1 MSHLRVKKV
10 EDNMKFKW
18 GRKKGVSKTDE
29 RIQFYE
35 SFTYEDVE
43 YFVYDCAYIYC
54 KGDTETSICKLVK
67 MFETPTHA
75 KRVKVVWFRRP
86 IDIRD
91 ILGNHNPQWN
101 ELFLASGQGVG
112 CQDYINPLEVIVGK
126 CSVVCTSKDERNPQA
141 SKTELKWADY
151 FFYRTVDVEK
161 CVISE
166 KFKDEI
172 AGIKVEYF
180 FNKRKDTKLI
190 SPSNLKRNIKTEA
203 GRSILS
209 SKIGLVEKG
218 GSAVNTDNS
227 GNGVSPVLLES
238 KRAMTSMGEN
248 RRMSNENSTLRPKA
262 TINKDG
268 TEPGQISFRQDQDEA
283 NVRSSDSLL
292 PMNESDTRPNKKR
305 KLLLDGQ
312 KKVPKKGEDID
323 GKAGNASDKMVPE
336 LAGNRGA
343 KTHAQFLEVTRRPD
357 ADRSSWFKKLPWDQR
372 LQTAEEM
379 GTLVLLDNLDPS
391 YTSLEVEDLVWHAFN
406 RRVEAKMIQQGTF
419 SHPHYGKALVIFK
432 SNDAAEDAI
441 SKLQSGCLILE
452 DGRPVV
458 GCKGTLIQQG
468 EPAKFFGH
476 LVLDVNKRQRQRDE
490 KRNAVATSHSS
501 QPNTI
506 EYDFAMEWR
515 HLQEWT
521 DICWRLLFEA
531 QAKEMQ
537 ELRSQLKSTEIN
549 ELT

>member
-18 GRKKGVSKTDE
+18 GRKKGVSRTDE

-67 MFETPTHA
+67 MFETPTRV
-75 KRVKVVWFRRP
+75 KRVRVVRFCRP

-112 CQDYINPLEVIVGK
+112 CRDYINPLEVIVGK
-126 CSVVCTSKDERNPQA
+126 CSVVCTSKDERNPHA
-141 SKTELKWADY
+141 SKTELKRADY

-166 KFKDEI
+166 KFNDQI

-180 FNKRKDTKLI
+180 FNKRKDPKLI
-190 SPSNLKRNIKTEA
+190 GPSNLKRNIKTEA
-203 GRSILS
+203 WRSVLS

-218 GSAVNTDNS
+218 GSAVNADKS

-248 RRMSNENSTLRPKA
+248 RCMSNENSTLRPKA

-268 TEPGQISFRQDQDEA
+268 TEPGQISFRQDQDKA
-283 NVRSSDSLL
+283 KVRYSDSLL
-292 PMNESDTRPNKKR
+292 PTNESDTRPNKKR
-305 KLLLDGQ
+305 KLLLDSQ
-312 KKVPKKGEDID
+312 KEVPKKGEDID
-323 GKAGNASDKMVPE
+323 GKVGNASDKMVPE

-357 ADRSSWFKKLPWDQR
+357 APWDQR

-379 GTLVLLDNLDPS
+379 GTLVLLNNLDPS
-391 YTSLEVEDLVWHAFN
+391 YTSLEVEDLVWNAFK
-406 RRVEAKMIQQGTF
+406 RRVEAKMIQQSTF

-432 SNDAAEDAI
+432 SKDAAEAAI
-441 SKLQSGCLILE
+441 SKLQSECLILE

-458 GCKGTLIQQG
+458 GCKGTLTQQG

-476 LVLDVNKRQRQRDE
+476 LVLDVNKRQRQRDV
-490 KRNAVATSHSS
+490 KRNAVSTSHSA

-521 DICWRLLFEA
+521 DICWRLLFEG

-537 ELRSQLKSTEIN
+537 ELRSQLKPTEII

>member
-1 MSHLRVKKV
+1 ML
-10 EDNMKFKW
+10 
-18 GRKKGVSKTDE
+18 
-29 RIQFYE
+29 
-35 SFTYEDVE
+35 
-43 YFVYDCAYIYC
+43 
-54 KGDTETSICKLVK
+54 LVK
-67 MFETPTHA
+67 
-75 KRVKVVWFRRP
+75 
-86 IDIRD
+86 
-91 ILGNHNPQWN
+91 
-101 ELFLASGQGVG
+101 
-112 CQDYINPLEVIVGK
+112 EVIVGK
-126 CSVVCTSKDERNPQA
+126 CSVVCTSKDERNPHA
-141 SKTELKWADY
+141 SKTELKRADY

-166 KFKDEI
+166 KFNDQI

-180 FNKRKDTKLI
+180 FNKRKDPKLI
-190 SPSNLKRNIKTEA
+190 GPSNLKRNIKMEA
-203 GRSILS
+203 GRSVLS

-218 GSAVNTDNS
+218 GSAVNADKS

-248 RRMSNENSTLRPKA
+248 RCMSNENSTLRPKA

-268 TEPGQISFRQDQDEA
+268 TEPSQISFRQDQDKA
-283 NVRSSDSLL
+283 KVRYSDSLL
-292 PMNESDTRPNKKR
+292 PTNESDTRPNKKR
-305 KLLLDGQ
+305 KLLLDSQ
-312 KKVPKKGEDID
+312 KEVPKKGEDID

-357 ADRSSWFKKLPWDQR
+357 ADRSTWFKKLPWDQR

-379 GTLVLLDNLDPS
+379 GTLVLLNNLDPS
-391 YTSLEVEDLVWHAFN
+391 YTSLEVEDLVWNAFN

-432 SNDAAEDAI
+432 SKDAAEAAI
-441 SKLQSGCLILE
+441 SKLQSECLILE

-458 GCKGTLIQQG
+458 GCKGTLTQQG

-476 LVLDVNKRQRQRDE
+476 LVLDVNKRQRQRDV
-490 KRNAVATSHSS
+490 K
-501 QPNTI
+501 PNTI

-521 DICWRLLFEA
+521 DICWRLLFEG

-537 ELRSQLKSTEIN
+537 ELRSQLKPTEIN

>member
-1 MSHLRVKKV
+1 ML
-10 EDNMKFKW
+10 
-18 GRKKGVSKTDE
+18 
-29 RIQFYE
+29 
-35 SFTYEDVE
+35 
-43 YFVYDCAYIYC
+43 
-54 KGDTETSICKLVK
+54 LVK
-67 MFETPTHA
+67 
-75 KRVKVVWFRRP
+75 
-86 IDIRD
+86 
-91 ILGNHNPQWN
+91 
-101 ELFLASGQGVG
+101 
-112 CQDYINPLEVIVGK
+112 EVIVGK
-126 CSVVCTSKDERNPQA
+126 CSVVCTSKDERNPHA

-166 KFKDEI
+166 KFNDEI

-180 FNKRKDTKLI
+180 FNKRKDPKLI
-190 SPSNLKRNIKTEA
+190 SPSNLKRNIKMEA

-218 GSAVNTDNS
+218 GSAVNADKS

-238 KRAMTSMGEN
+238 KRAITSMGEN
-248 RRMSNENSTLRPKA
+248 RRISNENSTLRPKA

-268 TEPGQISFRQDQDEA
+268 TEPGQISFRQDQDKA

-336 LAGNRGA
+336 LAGNGGA
-343 KTHAQFLEVTRRPD
+343 KTHIQFLE
-357 ADRSSWFKKLPWDQR
+357 DRSTWFKKLPWDQR

-432 SNDAAEDAI
+432 TKDAAEAAI
-441 SKLQSGCLILE
+441 SKLQSECLILE

-458 GCKGTLIQQG
+458 GCKGTLTQQG
-468 EPAKFFGH
+468 EPVKFFGH
-476 LVLDVNKRQRQRDE
+476 LVLDVNKRRRQRDE
-490 KRNAVATSHSS
+490 KRNAVSTSHSA

-515 HLQEWT
+515 CLQEWT

>member
-18 GRKKGVSKTDE
+18 GRKKGVSRTDE

-67 MFETPTHA
+67 MFETPTRV
-75 KRVKVVWFRRP
+75 KRVRVVRFCRP

-112 CQDYINPLEVIVGK
+112 CRDYINPLEVIVGK
-126 CSVVCTSKDERNPQA
+126 CSVVCTSKDERNPHA
-141 SKTELKWADY
+141 SKTELKRADY

-166 KFKDEI
+166 KFNDQI

-180 FNKRKDTKLI
+180 FNKRKDPKLI
-190 SPSNLKRNIKTEA
+190 GPSNLKRNIKTEA
-203 GRSILS
+203 GRSVLS

-218 GSAVNTDNS
+218 GSAVNADKS

-248 RRMSNENSTLRPKA
+248 RCMSNENSTLRPKA

-268 TEPGQISFRQDQDEA
+268 TEPGQISFRQDQDKA
-283 NVRSSDSLL
+283 KVRYSDSLL
-292 PMNESDTRPNKKR
+292 PTNESDTRPNKKR
-305 KLLLDGQ
+305 KLLLDSQ
-312 KKVPKKGEDID
+312 KEVPKKGEDID
-323 GKAGNASDKMVPE
+323 GKVGNASDKMVPE

-357 ADRSSWFKKLPWDQR
+357 AD
-372 LQTAEEM
+372 
-379 GTLVLLDNLDPS
+379 
-391 YTSLEVEDLVWHAFN
+391 LVWNAFN
-406 RRVEAKMIQQGTF
+406 RRVEAKMIQQSTF

-432 SNDAAEDAI
+432 SKDAAEAAI
-441 SKLQSGCLILE
+441 SKLQSECLILE

-458 GCKGTLIQQG
+458 GCKGTLTQQG

-476 LVLDVNKRQRQRDE
+476 LVLDVNKRQRQRGV
-490 KRNAVATSHSS
+490 KRNAVSTSHSA

-521 DICWRLLFEA
+521 DICWRLLFEG

-537 ELRSQLKSTEIN
+537 ELRSQLKPTEII

>member
-1 MSHLRVKKV
+1 MSHLRVTKV

-67 MFETPTHA
+67 MFETPTHV
-75 KRVKVVWFRRP
+75 KRVKVVWFHRP
-86 IDIRD
+86 IEIRD

-112 CQDYINPLEVIVGK
+112 RRDYINPLEVIVGK
-126 CSVVCTSKDERNPQA
+126 CSVVCTSKDERNPYA

-151 FFYRTVDVEK
+151 FFYRIVDVEK

-166 KFKDEI
+166 KFNDEI

-180 FNKRKDTKLI
+180 FNKRKDPKLI
-190 SPSNLKRNIKTEA
+190 SPSNLKRNIKMEA

-209 SKIGLVEKG
+209 SKI
-218 GSAVNTDNS
+218 
-227 GNGVSPVLLES
+227 ES

-248 RRMSNENSTLRPKA
+248 RRISNENSTLRPKA

-268 TEPGQISFRQDQDEA
+268 TEPGQISFRQDQDKA

-336 LAGNRGA
+336 LAGNGGA
-343 KTHAQFLEVTRRPD
+343 KTHAQFLE
-357 ADRSSWFKKLPWDQR
+357 DRSTWFKKL
-372 LQTAEEM
+372 
-379 GTLVLLDNLDPS
+379 
-391 YTSLEVEDLVWHAFN
+391 
-406 RRVEAKMIQQGTF
+406 
-419 SHPHYGKALVIFK
+419 
-432 SNDAAEDAI
+432 
-441 SKLQSGCLILE
+441 
-452 DGRPVV
+452 
-458 GCKGTLIQQG
+458 
-468 EPAKFFGH
+468 
-476 LVLDVNKRQRQRDE
+476 
-490 KRNAVATSHSS
+490 
-501 QPNTI
+501 
-506 EYDFAMEWR
+506 
-515 HLQEWT
+515 
-521 DICWRLLFEA
+521 
-531 QAKEMQ
+531 
-537 ELRSQLKSTEIN
+537 
-549 ELT
+549 

>member
-1 MSHLRVKKV
+1 MSHLRVTRI

-67 MFETPTHA
+67 MFETPTHV
-75 KRVKVVWFRRP
+75 KGVKVVRFRRP

-112 CQDYINPLEVIVGK
+112 CRDYINPLEVIVGK
-126 CSVVCTSKDERNPQA
+126 CSVVCTSKDERNPHA
-141 SKTELKWADY
+141 SKIELKWADY

-161 CVISE
+161 RVISE
-166 KFKDEI
+166 KFNYEI
-172 AGIKVEYF
+172 DGIKVEYF
-180 FNKRKDTKLI
+180 FNKRKDPKLI

-209 SKIGLVEKG
+209 SKIDLVEKG
-218 GSAVNTDNS
+218 GGAVNTDKS
-227 GNGVSPVLLES
+227 GNGVSPVLLAES

-268 TEPGQISFRQDQDEA
+268 TEPGQISFRQDQDKA

-336 LAGNRGA
+336 LAGNKGA

-357 ADRSSWFKKLPWDQR
+357 ADRSTWFKKLPWDQR

-432 SNDAAEDAI
+432 SKDAAEAAI
-441 SKLQSGCLILE
+441 SKLQSECLILE

-458 GCKGTLIQQG
+458 GCKGTLTQQG

-476 LVLDVNKRQRQRDE
+476 LVLDVNKRQRQHDE
-490 KRNAVATSHSS
+490 K
-501 QPNTI
+501 
-506 EYDFAMEWR
+506 
-515 HLQEWT
+515 
-521 DICWRLLFEA
+521 A

>member
-1 MSHLRVKKV
+1 MSLLRVTKV

-67 MFETPTHA
+67 MFETPTHV
-75 KRVKVVWFRRP
+75 KRVKVVWFHRP
-86 IDIRD
+86 IEIRD

-112 CQDYINPLEVIVGK
+112 RRDYINPLEVIVGK
-126 CSVVCTSKDERNPQA
+126 CSVVCTSKDERNPYA

-151 FFYRTVDVEK
+151 FFYRIVDVEK

-166 KFKDEI
+166 KFNDEI

-180 FNKRKDTKLI
+180 FNKRKDPKLI
-190 SPSNLKRNIKTEA
+190 SPSNLKRNIKMEA

-218 GSAVNTDNS
+218 GSAVNADKS

-248 RRMSNENSTLRPKA
+248 RRISNENSTLRPKA

-268 TEPGQISFRQDQDEA
+268 TEPGQISFRQDQDKA

-336 LAGNRGA
+336 LAGNGGA
-343 KTHAQFLEVTRRPD
+343 KTHAQFLE
-357 ADRSSWFKKLPWDQR
+357 PWDQR

-406 RRVEAKMIQQGTF
+406 RRVEAKMIQQG
-419 SHPHYGKALVIFK
+419 KALVIFK
-432 SNDAAEDAI
+432 SKDAAEAAI
-441 SKLQSGCLILE
+441 SKLQSECLILE

-458 GCKGTLIQQG
+458 GCKGTLTQQG
-468 EPAKFFGH
+468 EPVKFFGH
-476 LVLDVNKRQRQRDE
+476 LVLDVNKRRRQRDE
-490 KRNAVATSHSS
+490 K
-501 QPNTI
+501 
-506 EYDFAMEWR
+506 
-515 HLQEWT
+515 
-521 DICWRLLFEA
+521 A

>member
-1 MSHLRVKKV
+1 MSAFNSMSHLLMRMW
-10 EDNMKFKW
+10 N
-18 GRKKGVSKTDE
+18 T
-29 RIQFYE
+29 
-35 SFTYEDVE
+35 SFMTVLT
-43 YFVYDCAYIYC
+43 F
-54 KGDTETSICKLVK
+54 T
-67 MFETPTHA
+67 A
-75 KRVKVVWFRRP
+75 K
-86 IDIRD
+86 
-91 ILGNHNPQWN
+91 
-101 ELFLASGQGVG
+101 
-112 CQDYINPLEVIVGK
+112 EVIVGK
-126 CSVVCTSKDERNPQA
+126 CNVVCTSKDERNPHA

-166 KFKDEI
+166 KFNDEI

-180 FNKRKDTKLI
+180 FNKRKDPKLI
-190 SPSNLKRNIKTEA
+190 SPSNLKRNIKMEA
-203 GRSILS
+203 GRSVLS

-218 GSAVNTDNS
+218 GSAVNADKS

-248 RRMSNENSTLRPKA
+248 RCMSNENSTLRLKA

-268 TEPGQISFRQDQDEA
+268 TEPGQISFRQDQDKA
-283 NVRSSDSLL
+283 KVRSSDSLL
-292 PMNESDTRPNKKR
+292 PMNESDTRPDKRR

-357 ADRSSWFKKLPWDQR
+357 ADRSTWFKKLPWDQR

-432 SNDAAEDAI
+432 SKDAAEAAI
-441 SKLQSGCLILE
+441 SKLQSECLILE
-452 DGRPVV
+452 DGRPVA
-458 GCKGTLIQQG
+458 GCKGTLTQQG

-476 LVLDVNKRQRQRDE
+476 LVLDVHKCQRQCDE
-490 KRNAVATSHSS
+490 KRKAVSTSHSA

-515 HLQEWT
+515 CLQEWT